1 MNKKWV
7 RVEDWV
13 ACDLVTLGR
22 AVPGDVRDDAPA
34 SAQQAPPPP
43 TAPPPPPLSSTKVS
57 ADYVLPSWFPRLEY
71 AHQRS
76 RGAILFGPRGSGK
89 TRAIQELIGS
99 GPWHGRTAFDGIGEE
114 HLLGGIGLANGA
126 TVATLGPLALAVRD
140 DCPFVLEEA
149 DRARPSLLSMLNNLT
164 DGSGFPL
171 TLPDGSTFKVGS
183 GFRAYLT
190 FNPGAAY
197 GGRGMNMA
205 LRDRLVPILCD
216 YPDRSVES
224 AILHGMLPALS
235 STKVSRMLDAA
246 DAVRKD
252 SATHGFDLSV
262 RALKRWADMVE
273 CGLCATWIEGWRAAI
288 VDLAG
293 SPAEDCGVR
302 PILEA
307 VAAAMGMEAWT

>member
-1 MNKKWV
+1 MASKWI
-7 RVEDWV
+7 RVSASV
-13 ACDLVTLGR
+13 ADDLVTLGKAAAADIR
-22 AVPGDVRDDAPA
+22 DDVPVGPQQTPAVPQAPA
-34 SAQQAPPPP
+34 L
-43 TAPPPPPLSSTKVS
+43 PPLPTS
-57 ADYVLPSWFPRLEY
+57 AEYIRPSWFPRLEF

-89 TRAIQELIGS
+89 TRAVQELIGS
-99 GPWHGRTAFDGIGEE
+99 GTWHGRTAFDGIGEE
-114 HLLGGIGLANGA
+114 HLVGGIGLANGS
-126 TVATLGPLALAVRD
+126 TVLHHGPLALAVRD

-149 DRARPSLLSMLNNLT
+149 DRARPSLLSLLNNLT

-171 TLPDGSTFKVGS
+171 VMPDGTSLAVGD

-216 YPDRSVES
+216 YPSRDVE
-224 AILHGMLPALS
+224 ARILAGMLPSLS
-235 STKVSRMLDAA
+235 ATRIGQMLDCA
-246 DAVRKD
+246 DRVRSSAV
-252 SATHGFDLSV
+252 THGFDLSV
-262 RALKRWADMVE
+262 RALRRWADMVE
-273 CGLCATWIEGWRAAI
+273 CGVARSWIDGWRSAI

-302 PILEA
+302 QILEDVA
-307 VAAAMGMEAWT
+307 SAAAMETWS